1 MRNDLK
7 AKLCLII
14 KLTFGLA
21 LIGLALYVIIS
32 SIIYKE
38 DGNLLVNS
46 VLFLMLLSGF
56 FLIFKAVHN
65 NK

>member
-46 VLFLMLLSGF
+46 VLFLMLLTGF
-56 FLIFKAVHN
+56 FLIFKTVRK

>member
-46 VLFLMLLSGF
+46 VLFLMLLTGF